1 MVALGTGEW
10 TKKMVFQWCISNH
23 LWLNHCILAGLGW
36 LCKRQDESAFK
47 HFHLWCGF
55 FLPREVII
63 PDKRGRCLRRRI
75 METYWP
81 SQIFTYNL
89 FDNKAQPRPLCCV
102 LQAPCLSKLHTNYK
116 NTQISTSIDIG
127 YSHLQILWVWCGH
140 VVLIMLQSLPR
151 FPEIS
156 WTCWDFVCFVRL
168 SAAIRWRVR
177 WNCFVPEDDCVWPRW
192 ISWQKLLTGFYKE
205 CCIIRP
211 LSSRI

>member
-1 MVALGTGEW
+1 MEWFIWRSNYKYKTRKSRMNNEWLGSALYMVELGTGEW

-116 NTQISTSIDIG
+116 NTQTSNQSG
-127 YSHLQILWVWCGH
+127 NEGARKNVSCSK
-140 VVLIMLQSLPR
+140 LI
-151 FPEIS
+151 
-156 WTCWDFVCFVRL
+156 
-168 SAAIRWRVR
+168 
-177 WNCFVPEDDCVWPRW
+177 
-192 ISWQKLLTGFYKE
+192 Y
-205 CCIIRP
+205 
-211 LSSRI
+211 

>member
-1 MVALGTGEW
+1 MVYIKSFMVESLYLGW
-10 TKKMVFQWCISNH
+10 
-23 LWLNHCILAGLGW
+23 AGLAV

-89 FDNKAQPRPLCCV
+89 FDNKAQPRPLSCV

-127 YSHLQILWVWCGH
+127 YSHLQILWVWCWH
-140 VVLIMLQSLPR
+140 VVLIMLQSLCL
-151 FPEIS
+151 F
-156 WTCWDFVCFVRL
+156 CWL
-168 SAAIRWRVR
+168 SAAIRRRVR
-177 WNCFVPEDDCVWPRW
+177 WNCFVPGDDCVWPRW
-192 ISWQKLLTGFYKE
+192 ISWQKLLTGFFV
-205 CCIIRP
+205 IVIN
-211 LSSRI
+211 LFH

>member
-1 MVALGTGEW
+1 MVALGTAAGEW

-23 LWLNHCILAGLGW
+23 LYGWIIVSWLGW
-36 LCKRQDESAFK
+36 VIWVCKRQDESAFK

-89 FDNKAQPRPLCCV
+89 FDNKAQPRPLCSA

-116 NTQISTSIDIG
+116 NTQTSNRSVTEG
-127 YSHLQILWVWCGH
+127 PRKNVWCTK
-140 VVLIMLQSLPR
+140 I
-151 FPEIS
+151 
-156 WTCWDFVCFVRL
+156 TDFTW
-168 SAAIRWRVR
+168 A
-177 WNCFVPEDDCVWPRW
+177 
-192 ISWQKLLTGFYKE
+192 
-205 CCIIRP
+205 
-211 LSSRI
+211 